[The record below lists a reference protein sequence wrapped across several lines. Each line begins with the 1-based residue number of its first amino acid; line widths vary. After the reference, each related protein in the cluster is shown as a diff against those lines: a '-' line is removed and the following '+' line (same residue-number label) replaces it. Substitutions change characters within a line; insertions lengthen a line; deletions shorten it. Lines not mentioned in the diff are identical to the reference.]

1 MQKLGVTDVAELD
14 PSPEKMKEEEPDP
27 LKNIMRKTDEKY
39 HRPVS
44 SSTEK
49 KKEEGKKKGMDY
61 AQYKEKGETFHNL
74 LPPKKLGFTLTL
86 DQVHL
91 LSRHLRD

>member
-1 MQKLGVTDVAELD
+1 MQKLGVTDIAELD
-14 PSPEKMKEEEPDP
+14 PSPEKMKEEEPDT

-61 AQYKEKGETFHNL
+61 AQYKEKYGVGKRPTTGIGKN
-74 LPPKKLGFTLTL
+74 
-86 DQVHL
+86 
-91 LSRHLRD
+91 